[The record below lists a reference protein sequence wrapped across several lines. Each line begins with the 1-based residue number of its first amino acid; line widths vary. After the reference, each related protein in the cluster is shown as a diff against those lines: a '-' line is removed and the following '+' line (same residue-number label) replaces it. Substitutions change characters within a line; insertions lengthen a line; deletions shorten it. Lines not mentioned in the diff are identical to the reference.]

1 MLFYYAN
8 SGHKIGL
15 ERVRRGAALLK
26 RLEAD
31 GVEVQLLINDFR
43 AGLVAKDLGVK
54 EYVTIESIQDIDAI
68 VEAGNSIII
77 DSPED
82 DKGRLVKYFSDF
94 KNVWRFEHDSSDR
107 SIHGE
112 TLLRT
117 GCKDENCVDAVI
129 IDDLYF
135 KENTKEDRTLFFL
148 SDADYDKTIL
158 SNEDFFKSLD
168 MELLLGNYFFV
179 KYEDDLAKLFSTLHE
194 PEEYVDLITSSSRIV
209 TSSAQTALE
218 AKAGGAKVIYIHLS
232 DDDALYPLGLL
243 SSYGI
248 DIVNGFDAEAVRKY
262 LEEEVQVSEN
272 SIEYFDDTK
281 IKSFL

>member
-15 ERVRRGAALLK
+15 DRVRRGAALLN
-26 RLEAD
+26 RLTAQ
-31 GVEVQLLINDFR
+31 GVETQLLVNDFR

-54 EYVTIESIQDIDAI
+54 EYVTVESVQDIDAI
-68 VEAGNSIII
+68 AEAGNNIII

-82 DKGRLVKYFSDF
+82 DHGRLVKYCADF
-94 KNVWRFEHDSSDR
+94 KTVWRFAHDDSDS

-112 TLLRT
+112 ILLKA
-117 GCKDENCVDAVI
+117 GCEEENCVDAVI

-135 KENTKEDRTLFFL
+135 EENTKEDRTLFFL

-158 SNEDFFKSLD
+158 GNEVFFKALD

-194 PEEYVDLITSSSRIV
+194 PEEYVDLLQSSSSVV
-209 TSSAQTALE
+209 TASSQTALE
-218 AKAGGAKVIYIHLS
+218 AKASGAQVIYI
-232 DDDALYPLGLL
+232 DIENNALYPTEILN
-243 SSYGI
+243 SYGVHV
-248 DIVNGFDAEAVRKY
+248 VNGFDVEKVQELLK
-262 LEEEVQVSEN
+262 EKSQVSEKL
-272 SIEYFDDTK
+272 IKTFDVK
-281 IKSFL
+281 SIKSQL

>member
-26 RLEAD
+26 RLASN
-31 GVEVQLLINDFR
+31 GVETQLLVNDFR
-43 AGLVAKDLGVK
+43 AGLAAKELGVK
-54 EYVTIESIQDIDAI
+54 EYVTVETVQDIDAI
-68 VEAGNSIII
+68 AQFGDSIII

-82 DKGRLVKYFSDF
+82 DHGRLVKYCEDF
-94 KNVWRFEHDSSDR
+94 KHVWRFELGSDDV
-107 SIHGE
+107 SVHGE
-112 TLLRT
+112 ALFRVE
-117 GCKDENCVDAVI
+117 CKDENCLDAVI

-135 KENTKEDRTLFFL
+135 EKNTKEERTLFFL

-158 SNEDFFKSLD
+158 NNEDFFKSLD

-194 PEEYVDLITSSSRIV
+194 PEEYVDLIRGSSCIV

-218 AKAGGAKVIYIHLS
+218 AKASGAKVIYIDMNNS
-232 DDDALYPLGLL
+232 LYPLELL
-243 SSYGI
+243 SSYNI
-248 DIVNGFDAEAVRKY
+248 DIVNGFDIEAVRKY
-262 LEEEVQVSEN
+262 LKEDVKVSEN
-272 SIEYFDDTK
+272 TIAYFNDEK
-281 IKSFL
+281 IRSVL